1 MRFARESLESTR
13 IKTWH
18 RLSTDRVRAT
28 HVYLYDSWALGL
40 ILVFAVLLF
49 AGCRRD
55 MMNEPRAKT
64 FSQSEFF
71 KDGAS
76 ARPLPANVVPRGEAQ
91 NNDTFHTGLT
101 NGVYV
106 TQLPMKVTPEL
117 LAHGRERFEAFCAEC
132 HGRVGD
138 GQGMVVQRGFPLPPS
153 YHLDRLRNAPIGHFI
168 DVIVNGYGAMSSYAA
183 HVGPEDR
190 WAIAA
195 YIRALQ
201 LSQHASPNDLQP
213 DARDKLEAMPK

>member
-13 IKTWH
+13 IQTWH

-71 KDGAS
+71 KYGAS
-76 ARPLPANVVPRGEAQ
+76 ARPLPANVVARGDAY
-91 NNDTFHTGLT
+91 NNVAFRICLT
-101 NGVYV
+101 NV
-106 TQLPMKVTPEL
+106 
-117 LAHGRERFEAFCAEC
+117 
-132 HGRVGD
+132 
-138 GQGMVVQRGFPLPPS
+138 
-153 YHLDRLRNAPIGHFI
+153 
-168 DVIVNGYGAMSSYAA
+168 
-183 HVGPEDR
+183 
-190 WAIAA
+190 
-195 YIRALQ
+195 
-201 LSQHASPNDLQP
+201 
-213 DARDKLEAMPK
+213 